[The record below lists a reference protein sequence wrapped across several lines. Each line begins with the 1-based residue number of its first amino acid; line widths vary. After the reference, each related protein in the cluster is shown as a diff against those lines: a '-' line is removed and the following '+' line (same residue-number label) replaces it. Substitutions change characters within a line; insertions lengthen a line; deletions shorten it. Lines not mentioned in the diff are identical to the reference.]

1 MIRLDKYFSGQGV
14 LSRTLV
20 AEAIKRKRIAV
31 NGVTATR
38 KDVKIDENKDVIT
51 LDGNH
56 IAYKKYVYVM
66 LNKPLGVVS
75 ATEDG
80 KDKTVI
86 DILPDE
92 LQKTGLFPSGRLD
105 KETSGLII
113 LTNDGVS
120 SHKRLSPKNHVEK
133 VYEYECIEE
142 LSDEDKQK
150 IEQGITLKDG
160 YTTKP
165 CMIEKT
171 DGYSGKITLTEGKY
185 HEIRRL
191 FGAVGNKITSLKRVS
206 FGSILLDDKLE
217 SGEWRYLTKDEIK
230 EFTK

>member
-1 MIRLDKYFSGQGV
+1 MMRLDKYFSGQGV

-31 NGVTATR
+31 NGVTATK

-51 LDGNH
+51 LDGNP
-56 IAYKKYVYVM
+56 IAYKKHVYVM

-86 DILPDE
+86 DLLPDE
-92 LQKTGLFPSGRLD
+92 LQKAGLFPSGRLD
-105 KETSGLII
+105 KETSGLMI

-142 LSDEDKQK
+142 LSDEDKRK

-165 CMIEKT
+165 CVIEKA

-206 FGSILLDDKLE
+206 FGNILLDDKLE

>member
-1 MIRLDKYFSGQGV
+1 
-14 LSRTLV
+14 
-20 AEAIKRKRIAV
+20 
-31 NGVTATR
+31 
-38 KDVKIDENKDVIT
+38 
-51 LDGNH
+51 
-56 IAYKKYVYVM
+56 M

-86 DILPDE
+86 DLLPDE
-92 LQKTGLFPSGRLD
+92 LQKASLFPSGRLD
-105 KETSGLII
+105 KETSGLMI

-142 LSDEDKQK
+142 LSDEDKRK

-165 CMIEKT
+165 CVIENA

-206 FGSILLDDKLE
+206 FGNILLDADLE